1 MQPNRIKLLKI
12 LTIFH
17 IGGTESQVANLTLRI
32 DSSRFDLHLG
42 CLRNSGQ
49 QLEELKTLQVPRPEF
64 RIGSFHS
71 PKTFWQGMRFAKY
84 IRKNR
89 IQIVMVSTR
98 MFSPFRLPGWP
109 GQPSSSRRSATPETY

>member
-12 LTIFH
+12 LTNFH
-17 IGGTESQVANLTLRI
+17 IGGTERQVANLALRI

-42 CLRNSGQ
+42 CLRYSGQ
-49 QLEELKTLQVPRPEF
+49 LLEELKTLQIPRSEF

-89 IQIVMVSTR
+89 IQIVHSYGFYSNV
-98 MFSPFRLPGWP
+98 FAVPAARLAG
-109 GQPSSSRRSATPETY
+109 AAIAVA